1 MGVFKREGGDIL
13 TPKKESFVIVFYDMI
28 MTMKVTF
35 DPNKN
40 QANFEKHG
48 LFLNAADEFCWG
60 SAFYQEDTR
69 KDYGEKRYYVLGFL
83 HNRLHA
89 AIFTPRP
96 DGIRMI
102 SLRKA
107 NAKEIECYENQTRP

>member
-1 MGVFKREGGDIL
+1 M
-13 TPKKESFVIVFYDMI
+13 S
-28 MTMKVTF
+28 MKVTF
-35 DPNKN
+35 DPTKN

-48 LFLNAADEFCWG
+48 IFLNAADDFCWG

-83 HNRLHA
+83 NNRLHA

-107 NAKEIECYENQTRP
+107 NAKEIRCYENHTRL